1 MQISNKSTANKKWR
15 CYHTS
20 RLNNHMV
27 ITYSYFKLLYDGRHY
42 NIETSSLIYSVN
54 QLTGLYMIRVS
65 VMKELREE
73 LCDYVHLQHTISK
86 PIVDLPFI
94 QEKHLSATVLPKART
109 HSIWRSQ
116 SKCSNSESFVVAGQ
130 TIFIWSIHQRSM
142 QLVT

>member
-1 MQISNKSTANKKWR
+1 
-15 CYHTS
+15 
-20 RLNNHMV
+20 MV

-94 QEKHLSATVLPKART
+94 QKKHLSATVLPKART
-109 HSIWRSQ
+109 HSI
-116 SKCSNSESFVVAGQ
+116 
-130 TIFIWSIHQRSM
+130 
-142 QLVT
+142 

>member
-1 MQISNKSTANKKWR
+1 
-15 CYHTS
+15 
-20 RLNNHMV
+20 MV

-42 NIETSSLIYSVN
+42 NIETSSLIYSEN

-109 HSIWRSQ
+109 HSI
-116 SKCSNSESFVVAGQ
+116 
-130 TIFIWSIHQRSM
+130 
-142 QLVT
+142 